1 MSGNGGLVFVVS
13 SVLSV
18 FSACAEMTYFAYD
31 GKLKSVAS
39 LGEGKEVG
47 TGTVGKIDSMA
58 DKKFGSQWNIQ
69 FSGVMNVKTAGK
81 HEFVLTSDDGS
92 ALCIDGRVV
101 VMNDGLHG
109 GVTVADVAELSA
121 GPHQVNLLYFNNNGG
136 HALKAD
142 VTPPGGQVA
151 DLATVCTPS
160 SKKQDLAVVSASSG
174 KRSKVVAGAQSQPA
188 KQEPES
194 LKALV
199 QLSPPEAL
207 VRSVKFILKTKPRAY
222 KNGSDYLK
230 QAVQFV
236 DKMPAILEKIGTGDA
251 QALKAL
257 DDYNTLKYKA
267 LVADNPYINFDE
279 TLVVLSDRVA
289 TKANWLGTHV
299 LSPKGYKNKIARF
312 NLRTGQ
318 ITDVYAPK
326 DGAYVG
332 EFDLHFDGQ
341 KLLFTTTDDQNVFQV
356 MEVGIDGSNLRKVS
370 TIVGEY
376 VNNYGGIYLPNDKIV
391 FSSTA
396 PMIGVPCIGG
406 SRTVPN
412 LYLTGPGGENV
423 RQLTFEQ
430 DADWYPTVL
439 ADGKIMYLRWEYTDI
454 MHYYSRIM
462 MTMNPDGTNQRS
474 IYGSQSLWPNAM
486 FNARPLPGES
496 GKFVAVVSGHH
507 GVGGSGKL
515 TIFDTNKGFAHAD
528 GVVQHIPGYGKKVTH
543 VTVDQLYPTVN
554 KELLTQFPDLQ
565 TVVTKLIQENM
576 PEASQ
581 VGKDYHELNNDF
593 FNKCYPRLRE
603 PYPEMA
609 LDLDQLVNGVYP
621 QCLQPYPISAQYYF
635 TVAQATPQSPWRLYL
650 VDTFDNFVPVQP
662 STMGDYHYMVEPYPL
677 RKRERPPV
685 IPERVNVQ
693 DKYAVCYIQN
703 VYRGPGLKG
712 VPVGTV
718 DSLRVFTYAYGY
730 YNTGNHHHIG
740 VESGWDVK
748 RVLGTVKVEPD
759 GSAMFRIPANTTISL
774 QPLDKEGRALQLF
787 RSWLVAMPGEELS
800 CIGCHEP
807 PTEPPVTSKTAAS
820 GKKPQDITLYRAR
833 VEGFAF
839 DTEIQPILDA
849 YCVRCHDG
857 SDIKKP
863 DFMNK
868 AMFDTKKIEEH
879 YSNAYHAFHRYF
891 RRPGP
896 ESSGMMGMPCEYH
909 ASTSEGVQLLEKGHH
924 GVKLDDDSWRRLYTW
939 IDLNVPFHGSWSSVY
954 AIDAKKESWTT
965 NIAAHAAE
973 LRAKYAG
980 VESNWEYTPTAPYP
994 VTVTK
999 EKSEELHAPV
1009 TVSAANWPFS
1019 AEVAKQMQKQAAGGS
1034 KRVVDLGNGV
1044 SVTLVRVPAG
1054 EFVMGSDDET
1064 AQEQPRH
1071 RVKIDK
1077 AFWISEGEINNAAFF
1092 TFKPDHNASV
1102 FDQQWKD
1109 HVRLGYYANYVEQP
1123 SVRMSWNDAN
1133 AFCAWLG
1140 KKAGLK
1146 VRLPTEAQWEWACR
1160 AGNDTAMSFGSV
1172 GSDFS
1177 PYANLADKSIEK
1189 YAVNG
1194 VNPTFS
1200 KGAVGNKAHDFIP
1213 RVSDFDDKQFLVTGT
1228 KQYQPNAW
1236 GIYDMHGNVSE
1247 WTRSDYVRYPYV
1259 AGKSDSLSQNEKKV
1273 VRGGSFFD
1281 RPYRATASYRLG
1293 YAPWQGV
1300 FDVGFRVVVEE

>member
-1 MSGNGGLVFVVS
+1 MSGNGVYAVVFC
-13 SVLSV
+13 SVLSI
-18 FSACAEMTYFAYD
+18 FNARAEMTFFAHD
-31 GKLKSVAS
+31 GKLRTVVMI
-39 LGEGKEVG
+39 GEGKALG
-47 TGTVGKIDSMA
+47 TGTAAKINEMA
-58 DKKFGSQWNIQ
+58 EKKYGDCWNLQ
-69 FSGVMNVKTAGK
+69 FCGAMNVTAAGK
-81 HEFVLTSDDGS
+81 YEFSVTSDDGS
-92 ALCIDGRVV
+92 ALFVDGNAV

-109 GVTVADVAELSA
+109 PANRKGTLDLAA
-121 GPHQVNLLYFNNNGG
+121 GKHQVNLLYFNNNGG
-136 HALKAD
+136 HALKAT
-142 VTPPGGQVA
+142 VKNPAGQEA
-151 DLATVCTPS
+151 DLASACTPNS
-160 SKKQDLAVVSASSG
+160 QKHEFSKQQLDAERQKEAAAAQKTEAQAQ
-174 KRSKVVAGAQSQPA
+174 KVLQ
-188 KQEPES
+188 KEL
-194 LKALV
+194 LK
-199 QLSPPEAL
+199 LSPPEAL
-207 VRSVKFILKTKPRAY
+207 VRSIKHILKTKPRAY
-222 KNGSDYLK
+222 KNGRDYLK
-230 QAVQFV
+230 QAEAYVLTLPVLLEKVEKGDEQ
-236 DKMPAILEKIGTGDA
+236 AIL
-251 QALKAL
+251 AL
-257 DDYNTLKYKA
+257 DEYGKFKYKA
-267 LVADNPYINFDE
+267 LVTENPFIDFDE

-318 ITDVYAPK
+318 VTDVYEPK

-332 EFDLHFDGQ
+332 ELDAHYDGQ
-341 KLLFTTTDDQNVFQV
+341 KLLFTSTDENNTFQV
-356 MEVGIDGSNLRKVS
+356 MEVGIDGTRPRKVS

-376 VNNYGGIYLPNDKIV
+376 VHNYGGIYLPDDKII

-412 LYLTGPGGENV
+412 LYLMGPNGENA

-439 ADGKIMYLRWEYTDI
+439 SDGKIMYLRWEYTDI

-462 MTMNPDGTNQRS
+462 MSMNPDGSNQRS

-486 FNARPLPGES
+486 FNARPLPGEP

-507 GVGGSGKL
+507 GIGGSGKL
-515 TIFDTNKGFAHAD
+515 TVFDTNKGYAHAD

-543 VTVDQLYPTVN
+543 VTVDQLYPTVK

-565 TVVTKLIQENM
+565 TVVNKLIQENM

-581 VGKDYHELNNDF
+581 QGKDYHELNNDF
-593 FNKCYPRLRE
+593 FNKCYPKLRDT
-603 PYPEMA
+603 YPEMA

-621 QCLQPYPISAQYYF
+621 QCLQPYPINAQYYL
-635 TVAQATPQSPWRLYL
+635 TVAQITPQSTWKLYL
-650 VDTFDNFVPVQP
+650 VDTFDNFIPVQP
-662 STMGDYHYMVEPYPL
+662 TNLGNYRYMVEPYPL

-685 IPERVNVQ
+685 IPSRINPQ
-693 DKYAVCYIQN
+693 DKEAVCYIQN

-712 VPVGTV
+712 IPVGVV

-730 YNTGNHHHIG
+730 YNIGNHHHIG

-748 RVLGTVKVEPD
+748 RMLGTVKVEKD
-759 GSAMFRIPANTTISL
+759 GSAMFRIPANTTLSI

-820 GKKPQDITLYRAR
+820 GKAPQTIQPYRSR
-833 VEGFAF
+833 IEGFAF

-849 YCVRCHDG
+849 YCVSCHDG

-863 DFMNK
+863 DFKNK
-868 AMFDTKKIEEH
+868 ALLDTKKVEEH

-896 ESSGMMGMPCEYH
+896 ESAGTMGIPCEYH

-939 IDLNVPFHGSWSSVY
+939 IDLNVPYYGSWTAVY
-954 AIDAKKESWTT
+954 SIDEKREAWTT
-965 NIAAHAAE
+965 NIAAHAAS
-973 LRAKYAG
+973 LRAMYAN
-980 VESNWEYTPTAPYP
+980 VESNWEYTPTQPYP
-994 VTVTK
+994 VTATK

-1009 TVSAANWPFS
+1009 SVSAANWPFS
-1019 AEVAKQMQKQAAGGS
+1019 AEAARQMQKQAGGEQ
-1034 KRVVDLGNGV
+1034 KRVIDLGNGV
-1044 SVTLVRVPAG
+1044 SITLVRIPAG

-1064 AQEQPRH
+1064 VLEQPRH
-1071 RVKIDK
+1071 RVKIEK
-1077 AFWISEGEINNAAFF
+1077 PFWISESEVNNAAFY
-1092 TFKPDHNASV
+1092 TFKPDHHASV

-1123 SVRMSWNDAN
+1123 AVRMSWTDAN

-1140 KKAGLK
+1140 KKARMK
-1146 VRLPTEAQWEWACR
+1146 VTLPSEAQWEWACR
-1160 AGNDTAMSFGSV
+1160 AGSDKAMSFGSKE
-1172 GSDFS
+1172 SDFS
-1177 PYANLADKSIEK
+1177 AYANLADKSIEK

-1194 VNPTFS
+1194 INPVFN
-1200 KGAVGNKAHDFIP
+1200 KGLVGNKAHDFVP
-1213 RVSDFDDKQFLVTGT
+1213 RITEFDDKQFLVTGT
-1228 KQYQPNAW
+1228 RQYQPNAW
-1236 GIYDMHGNVSE
+1236 GLYDMHGNVAE
-1247 WTRSDYVRYPYV
+1247 WTRSDYLRYPYV
-1259 AGKSDSLSQNEKKV
+1259 ADKSDSMSLNEKKT

-1281 RPYRATASYRLG
+1281 RPYRATSSYRLG

-1300 FDVGFRVVVEE
+1300 FNVGFRVVVEE